1 MSTSWAEKKQEVC
14 YTGSYFDQKGGQ
26 CKWVG
31 VGNFNCDQILGKDE
45 NKDKEKEEDKKESE
59 STDSAKT
66 DEENGDSSGSSGKDN
81 VRNRQKIFYDVNA
94 SKQESDSIIPPNLYT
109 CSAELTVE
117 YETNS
122 DYIKCYACDADA
134 KSLSKCKNTP
144 NTDSNVVVW
153 CNSKA
158 QKCYSKAVYNT
169 TNKNNEEIISY
180 SRGCASLT
188 DLQSSGDQSDSS
200 SKTTTKEPSNAN
212 KTPNNLTCI
221 QRTNV
226 TKTCF
231 VVCDSHLCNT
241 VTDIKASSSSLTG
254 SSKLLIILILV
265 LICSFI
271 YL

>member
-1 MSTSWAEKKQEVC
+1 MSTNWAEKKQEVC
-14 YTGSYFDQKGGQ
+14 YSGSYFDPKGGQ

-31 VGNFNCDQILGKDE
+31 VGNFNCDQILDKDQT
-45 NKDKEKEEDKKESE
+45 KEEKKEEEKKENE
-59 STDSAKT
+59 STDTAKI
-66 DEENGDSSGSSGKDN
+66 DDDNGDNSGTSGTDT
-81 VRNRQKIFYDVNA
+81 VRNRQKIFYDVS
-94 SKQESDSIIPPNLYT
+94 SKESDSIIPPNLYT
-109 CSAELTVE
+109 CSAELTVD
-117 YETNS
+117 YESNS
-122 DYIKCYACDADA
+122 DFIKCYACDADV

-144 NTDSNVVVW
+144 NTDSHVVVW

-158 QKCYSKAVYNT
+158 QKCYSKAIYNT

-200 SKTTTKEPSNAN
+200 SKTTTKEPSSSNS
-212 KTPNNLTCI
+212 KSPNNLTCI

-241 VTDIKASSSSLTG
+241 VTEIKASTSSLTG

-265 LICSFI
+265 IICSFI